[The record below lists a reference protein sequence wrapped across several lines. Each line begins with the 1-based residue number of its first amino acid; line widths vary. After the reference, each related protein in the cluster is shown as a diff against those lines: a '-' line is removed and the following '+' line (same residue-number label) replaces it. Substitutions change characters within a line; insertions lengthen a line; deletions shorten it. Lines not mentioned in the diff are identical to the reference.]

1 MAEQFMSPRSFT
13 YSGGAL
19 TPYRERSLSEAPSS
33 VSMGTEPT
41 VSYSAPQQGGGFWA
55 GLDRL
60 AGAILPVVEAANAF
74 KQGYQTGYPLPGRG
88 TQDSRMAG
96 DRFIFQVL
104 EDMRQR
110 NESSAER
117 AREEREAARKEET
130 RNQLILAGVESGKID
145 IKDALKILGGDLTQ
159 IPGITEADKSKAGS
173 SDVYTDDILDN
184 EPEAWGGTP
193 RR

>member
-1 MAEQFMSPRSFT
+1 MAEQFMSPRSYT
-13 YSGGAL
+13 YSGGDL
-19 TPYRERSLSEAPSS
+19 VPYRDRPSLETPTS
-33 VSMGTEPT
+33 VSIGTEP
-41 VSYSAPQQGGGFWA
+41 SIGQAPTQNGGFWT

-60 AGAILPVVEAANAF
+60 AGAILPIVEAANAF

-88 TQDSRMAG
+88 VGDNRMAG

-110 NESSAER
+110 NESAAER
-117 AREEREAARKEET
+117 ARTDRETARKEEA
-130 RNQLILAGVESGKID
+130 RNRLILAGVESGKID
-145 IKDALKILGGDLTQ
+145 IKDALKILGGEVTKA
-159 IPGITEADKSKAGS
+159 PNSESGIGLEPPM

-184 EPEAWGGTP
+184 EPEAWGAGS

>member
-1 MAEQFMSPRSFT
+1 
-13 YSGGAL
+13 
-19 TPYRERSLSEAPSS
+19 
-33 VSMGTEPT
+33 MGTEPT
-41 VSYSAPQQGGGFWA
+41 ASYSAPQQGGGFWA

-60 AGAILPVVEAANAF
+60 AGAILPVVEAASAF
-74 KQGYQTGYPLPGRG
+74 KQGYQTGFPLPGRG
-88 TQDSRMAG
+88 PQDSRMAG

-110 NESSAER
+110 NESAANR
-117 AREEREAARKEET
+117 ARQERESARKEEA

-145 IKDALKILGGDLTQ
+145 IKDALKILGGGLYQMPDIKESDEGDTRR
-159 IPGITEADKSKAGS
+159 